1 LLKLLMIREETI
13 VSNEGEDVTLS
24 PGIYIA
30 EVVAAQHC
38 CPFDAPIG
46 GHASQA
52 TTGSGLPVYQ

>member
-1 LLKLLMIREETI
+1 MIREETI